1 LKKKRFK
8 DVIVKRIKRLKK
20 HVLSKMNFEV
30 NDLEFNE
37 GLIIFKNN
45 EKQLILSILH
55 DCCEEAYFENI
66 PVNVSIS
73 RLEELGYCID
83 ECDFIPLDNLKD
95 YKDVEIDNID
105 LIWEKTITC
114 KIGDIVD
121 DKTVNDYYLEY
132 KLYEI
137 NLNNDKKSYIIL
149 KVISNGYYSSTL
161 NTEINDI

>member
-1 LKKKRFK
+1 
-8 DVIVKRIKRLKK
+8 
-20 HVLSKMNFEV
+20 MNFEV

-37 GLIIFKNN
+37 CLIKFKNN
-45 EKQLILSILH
+45 EKELILSIIT
-55 DCCEEAYFENI
+55 DCCEEAYFSNI
-66 PVNVSIS
+66 PDNVSIS
-73 RLEELGYCID
+73 RLKELGYCID
-83 ECDFIPLDNLKD
+83 ECDFIPLNNFKMGENI
-95 YKDVEIDNID
+95 KINNID

-121 DKTVNDYYLEY
+121 DKTVNDNYLEY

-161 NTEINDI
+161 NINIEDI